1 MVRHWFPL
9 SFLLKLLILIAIIV
23 ALMMAIFFYMAGTDG
38 GTKFILDKIG
48 SETNIRF
55 KYGDGNLRDGLWV
68 TDIDIK
74 ATDDLEVLVDKA
86 YVKIGW
92 RAIFA
97 KEVHLSSVNVNDIEI
112 INKKP
117 ATGEPFDYKTLKLP
131 VNLRVDTAKVNRIV
145 YKQAPRDPV
154 VIHDI
159 TARNLAWVGSKLV
172 VGSANLSYGE
182 LVNVRSLQGNID
194 FQGDYPLDLTAIA
207 EVSTLEKVYIDP
219 LNITATGS
227 LKRAVAKVKS
237 RYNEGDVEGEVV
249 VQALDKGTPFQA
261 KLRWDNV
268 LIPYL
273 ESQNIHLK
281 SGILTA
287 EGVLSE
293 VRLRI
298 NSELTAKDIPS
309 GHYQGRA
316 VLVDKEL
323 KVDRLEARVPE
334 GNLLLNGT
342 LNWKYSFDAN
352 VTATSRQFNLQQVIP
367 KAYSQYKVYA
377 PKYLNG
383 KLAFHYQQKNTTG
396 NTQINADLR
405 QKDGEHINAKLI
417 RGKALAKSK
426 QAPPWYIDANWQ
438 QLIRHNLPNIGEV
451 DSPSGRASV
460 IINGSKLTV
469 DAHATIN
476 KLNAAPKGV
485 YDVRAQKSG
494 DNIAISHLDYN
505 GVVGNLSGSG
515 NLVLATKQKPLSWQ
529 IDATTKGLLPKKYN
543 ASLPLE
549 RLSGRISARGQMV
562 DISKGGV
569 KGQRHIFS
577 FTNTDLSADLDAS
590 LKARVVRITGNGD
603 ASVDMVGGNLDKF
616 DARFDGH
623 VDTKDVPKG
632 RLIID
637 ANGTPKLINIKNV
650 NYLGEAGAVQAKGV
664 VDLRQNIGWRVSGR
678 FDKFNLGYFLP
689 ENPAVISGNL
699 TSTGAWKSAPKNSK
713 AAGSLEN
720 FTVDFDGSLN
730 GSFAGQKIPAGNL
743 KVKAAG
749 TPKLIRIDQLNYSG
763 EAGAANAKGTI
774 DLRRNIGW
782 NVSGHFDKFNVG
794 YFLPNNP
801 VIVTGDLVS
810 NGSWQPAAKNSKSGG
825 SLQNFAVDFDGRLNG
840 KLNDKA
846 LPEGTLQIKAA
857 GNTKKITIERL
868 SHHGAAGDIDAKGV
882 VNLQNGISWNISA
895 TMNRFNL
902 GFFVKDVPSLVTGS
916 VVSDGRW
923 GKNQQT
929 INLNQLDLSG
939 TIKGQP
945 LSAKGSLSA
954 KLHLPS
960 DLAGY
965 FKKLQAQEAAQQYQ
979 QVNALIEQLNA
990 DNLVVRWGN
999 NYLTA
1004 NGNAKNLQANINIT
1018 SLDQLSPKL
1027 GGKVAGG
1034 ISILQPQGQAL
1045 PTLYIDLVGERITFP
1060 GLILRQGHIRGKIVN
1075 LATSPSQLVVH
1086 AEGLEVAN
1094 QSFSR
1099 LDASF
1104 EGTEQSHNVDIDV
1117 ANEQLDFMAQL
1128 KGGFNRDQLSWSGA
1142 IGGGQL
1148 KSKYATLDQLQ
1159 PAQLIVNLPK
1169 TNKGK
1174 TSDLSVKLAAH
1185 CWQAEDQSGKLC
1197 LRENLLAS
1205 AASGQV
1211 NLAVQNLDTSLF
1223 AVFLPKDIDWH
1234 GKINGRAILDWQKGR
1249 PPNINTT
1256 LYSDNGK
1263 VGLIQDGDAEPIS
1276 LPYQRVSLIAMSVPE
1291 GLKLRSDINTGRG
1304 ARGYAEVI
1312 VDPYKPDKP
1321 ISGALVLNELN
1332 LAVFK
1337 PFFPGM
1343 RVLEGNITM
1352 AGGLG
1357 GSLTKPQFYGDVKLA
1372 KGRIA
1377 MLDLPINLTQVN
1389 ATAKIR
1395 GTDAVIDG
1403 KFNSG
1408 TGTGALSGNVNW
1420 QQKLQAK
1427 LSITGERL
1435 VLTQPPLLLAEVNP
1449 DIDIIVR
1456 PADRYVNIEGAVS
1469 VPSAT
1474 IRPPEASE
1482 DIITQTEDAVVLDR
1496 RLIGNI
1502 DEVLKVTK
1510 PWSINA
1516 DIGIDLGDD
1525 INFRGFGAVIP
1536 LAGAL
1541 NVSQHGQGV
1550 MRAKG
1555 VIQVSRRTNVNIFGQ
1570 GLELNY
1576 GQVRF
1581 NGDVMKPNLSIEA
1594 AKTISGKTV
1603 GLRVKGNTA
1612 SPNIVVFNN
1621 AGLTQQQAMN
1631 ALVTGR
1637 IDNTGATQI
1646 SEQGFKSEVTNNLA
1660 AAGLSFGL
1668 SGTRSLTN
1676 QIGQAFGL
1684 QSLIVDASG
1693 NSEDTNVN
1701 VTGYVTPDLYIR
1713 YGVGVFNA
1721 QNSLSIRYQ
1730 LTRRIYVEATS
1741 AAENAVDVVY
1751 SWQF

>member
-1 MVRHWFPL
+1 MLPTNPPPNPDPNDDPAQRDARMVRHWFPV
-9 SFLLKLLILIAIIV
+9 SFLLKLLILISIV
-23 ALMMAIFFYMAGTDG
+23 LALMIAIFFYMAGTDG

-48 SETNIRF
+48 SEAGISF
-55 KYGDGNLRDGLWV
+55 KYGQGNLRDGLWV

-92 RAIFA
+92 RAVFA
-97 KEVHLSSVNVNDIEI
+97 KEVHLRDANIHTIEI

-117 ATGEPFDYKTLKLP
+117 PTGDPYDYKTLKLP
-131 VNLRVDTAKVNRIV
+131 VNLRFDNAKINRIV
-145 YKQAPRDPV
+145 YKQVTRDPIV
-154 VIHDI
+154 VHDI
-159 TARNLAWVGSKLV
+159 SARDLTWVGSKV
-172 VGSANLSYGE
+172 SVGRGDLYYGE
-182 LVNVRSLQGNID
+182 LVKVSALSGDID
-194 FQGDYPLDLTAIA
+194 LQGDYPLDLSAIA
-207 EVSTLEKVYIDP
+207 EVSALEKVYVDP

-227 LKRAVAKVKS
+227 LKRAVGKIKS
-237 RYNEGDVEGEVV
+237 RYNEGDVEGELV
-249 VQALDKGTPFQA
+249 VQALDPGTPFQA
-261 KLRWDNV
+261 KLRWDDV

-273 ESQNIHLK
+273 EEQNIHLK
-281 SGILTA
+281 SGLLTA

-298 NSELTAKDIPS
+298 NSELNAKDIPS

-316 VLVDKEL
+316 VLVDKQL
-323 KVDRLEARVPE
+323 KIDQLNARVPQ
-334 GNLLLNGT
+334 GNLLLQGT
-342 LNWKYSFDAN
+342 LDWKYSFDAK
-352 VTATSRQFNLQQVIP
+352 VLATGSRFNLQDAIP
-367 KAYSQYKVYA
+367 KQFADYKVYA
-377 PKYLNG
+377 PRYLNG
-383 KLAFHYQQKNTTG
+383 KIALHYQQKNTVG
-396 NTQINADLR
+396 NTQIRADLR
-405 QKDGEHINAKLI
+405 QKDGEHLNAKLV
-417 RGKALAKSK
+417 RGKVSAKSA
-426 QAPPWYIDANWQ
+426 QSAPWYIDTTWQ

-460 IINGSKLTV
+460 IVRGGKLSI
-469 DAHATIN
+469 DAHADIN
-476 KLNAAPKGV
+476 KLNAAPKGI
-485 YDVRAQKSG
+485 YNVRAQKSG
-494 DNIAISHLDYN
+494 ETITINHLDYN
-505 GVVGNLSGSG
+505 GIAGNLSGNGSII
-515 NLVLATKQKPLSWQ
+515 LAHNRKPLSWQ
-529 IDATTKGLLPKKYN
+529 IDAQTKGLLPKKYN
-543 ASLPLE
+543 ADLPLE
-549 RLSGRISARGQMV
+549 RLSGRISARGRMI
-562 DISKGGV
+562 DITKGGV

-577 FTNTDLSADLDAS
+577 FSNTDLSAVLDAS
-590 LKARVVRITGNGD
+590 QNARAIKITGSGD
-603 ASVDMVGGNLDKF
+603 ANVDIVGGNLSVF
-616 DARFDGH
+616 DARFNGH

-637 ANGTPKLINIKNV
+637 AAGTPKLISVRKL
-650 NYLGEAGAVQAKGV
+650 NYAVEAGAVQAKGV
-664 VDLRQNIGWRVSGR
+664 
-678 FDKFNLGYFLP
+678 
-689 ENPAVISGNL
+689 
-699 TSTGAWKSAPKNSK
+699 
-713 AAGSLEN
+713 
-720 FTVDFDGSLN
+720 
-730 GSFAGQKIPAGNL
+730 
-743 KVKAAG
+743 
-749 TPKLIRIDQLNYSG
+749 
-763 EAGAANAKGTI
+763 I

-782 NVSGHFDKFNVG
+782 NVTGHFDKFNLG
-794 YFLPNNP
+794 YFVPNNAA
-801 VIVTGDLVS
+801 IISGDLVTS
-810 NGSWQPAAKNSKSGG
+810 GEWQSAPKNSKSAGN
-825 SLQNFAVDFDGRLNG
+825 LQRFAVDFDGILDAKQLPAG
-840 KLNDKA
+840 K
-846 LPEGTLQIKAA
+846 LQIKAA
-857 GNTKKITIERL
+857 GDTKKITIERL
-868 SHHGAAGDIDAKGV
+868 SHKGAAGSIDASGT
-882 VNLQNGISWNISA
+882 VNLQDGIAWNIKA
-895 TMNRFNL
+895 TMDRFNL
-902 GFFVKDVPSLVTGS
+902 GYFLKDTPSVITGS
-916 VVSDGRW
+916 VNSDGRW
-923 GKNQQT
+923 GKNQQV
-929 INLNQLDLSG
+929 IHLNNLNLNG
-939 TIKGQP
+939 TIKGQN

-954 KLHLPS
+954 KLHLPE
-960 DLAGY
+960 DIAGY
-965 FKKLQAQEAAQQYQ
+965 FKKLQAQEAAAQYQ
-979 QVNALIEQLNA
+979 QVNRLIEQLNA
-990 DNLVVRWGN
+990 DNLVIRWGN

-1027 GGKVAGG
+1027 GGKVTGG
-1034 ISILQPQGQAL
+1034 VTLLQPAGQAL
-1045 PTLYIDLVGERITFP
+1045 PTLYIDLVGERLSFP
-1060 GLILRQGHIRGKIVN
+1060 GLILRQGQIRGKIVN
-1075 LATSPSQLVVH
+1075 LANSPSQLIIH
-1086 AEGLEVAN
+1086 AEGLDVSN
-1094 QSFSR
+1094 QSFNK
-1099 LDASF
+1099 LDVSF
-1104 EGTEQSHNVDIDV
+1104 DGTERSHVVNLDV
-1117 ANEQLDFMAQL
+1117 ANDQLDVMARL
-1128 KGGFNRDQLSWSGA
+1128 KGGFDRNTLTWSGA
-1142 IGGGQL
+1142 IGNGQL

-1159 PAQLIVNLPK
+1159 PAQLIVNLPNN
-1169 TNKGK
+1169 NKGK
-1174 TSDLSVKLAAH
+1174 TTELKVNLAAH

-1197 LRENLLAS
+1197 LRENLIAS
-1205 AASGQV
+1205 ASQGQV
-1211 NLAVQNLDTSLF
+1211 NLAVQKLDTSLF

-1234 GKINGRAILDWQKGR
+1234 GKINGRAVIGWKKGQA
-1249 PPNINTT
+1249 PSINTT

-1263 VGLIQDGDAEPIS
+1263 IGLIQDGDAEPIT
-1276 LPYQRVSLIAMSVPE
+1276 LPYQRVSLIAMSVPG

-1312 VDPYKPDKP
+1312 VDPYKPNKP

-1372 KGRIA
+1372 NGRVA
-1377 MLDLPINLTQVN
+1377 MLDLPINLTKVN
-1389 ATAKIR
+1389 ATAKVR

-1408 TGTGALSGNVNW
+1408 TGTGTLKGSVNW

-1427 LSITGERL
+1427 LSIEGERL

-1516 DIGIDLGDD
+1516 DIGVDLGDD

-1541 NVSQHGQGV
+1541 NVTQRGQGV

-1570 GLELNY
+1570 SLELNY

-1594 AKTISGKTV
+1594 VKNISGKTV
-1603 GLRVKGNTA
+1603 GLRVKGSTE

-1637 IDNTGATQI
+1637 IDNKSATQI

-1684 QSLIVDASG
+1684 QSLTVDASG